1 MNRLLSLAVLV
12 LIGYQF
18 LPFFPSLEK
27 VENQVFPGD
36 KKAIQIKIPQIQSF
50 TVLDTGKW
58 RSPFNAINTSKKPR
72 PRRLQK
78 QVWRN
83 PLESAKIKGLI
94 PNKRATISF
103 SNKTQSISIGDSLGS
118 CILTSVQTRFA
129 NFHCPG
135 QKVQVGW
142 K

>member
-1 MNRLLSLAVLV
+1 MNRLLSIAALI

-18 LPFFPSLEK
+18 LPFFPNMKK
-27 VENQVFPGD
+27 VENKVFSGD
-36 KKAIQIKIPQIQSF
+36 KKAIQIKIPQIQSS
-50 TVLDTGKW
+50 TILDTGIW
-58 RSPFNAINTSKKPR
+58 SSPFTAVNASKKPR
-72 PRRLQK
+72 RRSLQK

-83 PLESAKIKGLI
+83 PLEFAKIKGLI

-103 SNKTQSISIGDSLGS
+103 SNKTKSISIGDSLGS
-118 CILTSVQTRFA
+118 CILNSVQTRFA

>member
-36 KKAIQIKIPQIQSF
+36 KKAFQIKMPQIQSF

-58 RSPFNAINTSKKPR
+58 RSPFNAINTSRKPR
-72 PRRLQK
+72 RRRLQK

-83 PLESAKIKGLI
+83 PLEFAKIKGLI

-129 NFHCPG
+129 NFNCPG